1 MKMNEDSMWQ
11 NVISDCKRALELDEK
26 NVKALFYLGSAYLA
40 LQNNQSKSNGIM
52 GGNENNINRALTF
65 LKKAYDLAWH
75 DSSIGGSLIFEIC
88 QSYLKAK
95 KAQWMLKDIKRRSDN
110 ESLYAY
116 LKGLIECEQSSETRM
131 ARLNQLESLFENCS
145 IERER
150 RFEVPDAFIGKIN
163 FEIMTDPIITPSGVT
178 FDRVE
183 ITEHLN
189 KIGKFD
195 PFTRQPLDFSQLI
208 PNLALKETIDAFL
221 EKNGWAVDF

>member
-1 MKMNEDSMWQ
+1 MNDSSLLQ

-26 NVKALFYLGSAYLA
+26 SVKALFYLGTAYLGLESEA
-40 LQNNQSKSNGIM
+40 VV
-52 GGNENNINRALTF
+52 GNENNINRALAF
-65 LKKAYDLAWH
+65 LKRAYDFAWH
-75 DSSIGGSLIFEIC
+75 DQSISGLLIFEIC
-88 QSYLKAK
+88 QTYLKAK

-110 ESLYAY
+110 DSLYAY
-116 LKGLIECEQSSETRM
+116 LKKLIEREQDQE
-131 ARLNQLESLFENCS
+131 RLAQLEALFENCS
-145 IERER
+145 MEREKR
-150 RFEVPDAFIGKIN
+150 YEVPDAFIGKIN

-195 PFTRQPLDFSQLI
+195 PFTRQPLDFPQLI
-208 PNLALKETIDAFL
+208 PNLALKETIESFL